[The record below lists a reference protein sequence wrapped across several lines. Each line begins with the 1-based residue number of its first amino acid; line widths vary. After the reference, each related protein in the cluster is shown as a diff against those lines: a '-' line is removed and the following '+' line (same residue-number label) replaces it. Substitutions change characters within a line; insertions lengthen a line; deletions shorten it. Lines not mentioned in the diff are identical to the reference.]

1 MRILHWYPNYF
12 GGGAVAS
19 AVCGLATA
27 QSLLGLDTAIAAVT
41 VTGSPL
47 YESMENRTHVTIIRW
62 TPRWTLQFKQLRLR
76 GIPKEAVNRLQNFN
90 PDLIHVHGEFNPDN
104 LWVPRLFKRPMVL
117 SPQGVFFPEAMEKH
131 SRRIK
136 ALYVRFARRVFYR
149 KVAAFHACSPVEG
162 SYIAKYFPAQFVYP
176 APMALRNYI
185 EFPKVCAPIPV
196 QDKRT
201 IDFIY
206 VGRLA
211 IHHKGL
217 DILLEAFAQ
226 AIKLSTRGNLRLTLV
241 GPDFRGGERWLRNRA
256 EELGIANY
264 VSFAGALSGDEVIAA
279 LAAADIYIQMS
290 RYEGFGLSML
300 EALLAGKPAIVSQ
313 NSGVSSYSEV
323 SSLPH
328 VGVVP
333 ASMDEASRTM
343 VQFANDIGEIK
354 KQAEQYREPMRDFF
368 SWKRIAL
375 VHLDMYQTLGATHEQ
390 NEVSRRSAYRRRVDA
405 C

>member
-1 MRILHWYPNYF
+1 VRILHWYPNYF
-12 GGGAVAS
+12 AGGAIAS

-27 QSLLGLDTAIAAVT
+27 QSLLGSDTAIAAVT

-62 TPRWTLQFKQLRLR
+62 TPTWTLQCKQLQLR
-76 GIPKEAVNRLQNFN
+76 GIPKEAVHRLHDFN
-90 PDLIHVHGEFNPDN
+90 PDLIHIHGEFNPDN
-104 LWVPRLFKRPMVL
+104 LWVPRLFRRPIVL
-117 SPQGVFFPEAMEKH
+117 SPQGVFFPEAMEKY

-136 ALYVRFARRVFYR
+136 ALYVRFARQVLYR

-162 SYIAKYFPAQFVYP
+162 SYIAKYFPEQLVYP

-185 EFPKVCAPIPV
+185 EFPKVCQPV
-196 QDKRT
+196 PMQDKRT

-217 DILLEAFAQ
+217 DILLQAFAH

-241 GPDFRGGERWLRNRA
+241 GPDFRGGERWLRNQA
-256 EELGIANY
+256 EELGVANY
-264 VSFAGALSGDEVIAA
+264 VSFTGSLTGDEVIAA
-279 LAAADIYIQMS
+279 LEAADIYIQMS
-290 RYEGFGLSML
+290 RYEGFGLSIL
-300 EALLAGKPAIVSQ
+300 EALLAGKPVILSQ
-313 NSGVSSYSEV
+313 SSGVSSYAEI

-333 ASMDEASRTM
+333 ASTDEASRTM
-343 VQFANDIGEIK
+343 VQFANNIGDIT
-354 KQAEQYREPMRDFF
+354 KQAEQYRRPIWDFF
-368 SWKRIAL
+368 SWQRIAR
-375 VHLDMYQTLGATHEQ
+375 VHLGMYQTLGATNEQ
-390 NEVSRRSAYRRRVDA
+390 KNVSRRSTYKRRINDG
-405 C
+405 